1 MDSITSS
8 TVMLPEVEGEEEGNY
23 VFVNSGNINNQ
34 YLGISMDMLAIAM
47 HELGSIS

>member
-8 TVMLPEVEGEEEGNY
+8 TVMLPEVENEEEGNFI
-23 VFVNSGNINNQ
+23 FVNSGNINNS
-34 YLGISMDMLAIAM
+34 YLGISMDIIAIAM